1 MTLSNSP
8 PEGFAHQT
16 TRRFPR
22 QTPSSAR
29 TLVSMPHRALTFDSS
44 ASSALAVEDEIT
56 QWLSSQAD
64 EATGSVALY
73 EDPDFPSEVSSLYF
87 DPSKLPDYVPQQN
100 AESAGHVFWYRPTE
114 YTGDADYFK
123 SSAGCGVLREGLLN
137 DAWLLGVF
145 AAVALHPENLVEN
158 LFVSESLHSFKQFG
172 VYTCRFYKDDN
183 WVPVTTDTR
192 VPYSMELQPEDKV
205 FSGGVSAFTPPGSA
219 LYGSSVDKNEVFVPL
234 LEKAYAKLHGSY
246 QTLDEK
252 YGGGIGGSA
261 GTSSGRIL
269 EAFLDCTGGSA
280 HRVDLQHERVKQLQ
294 FDQTTA
300 GNPAAAASSP
310 SMLLWKQLLRY
321 KRKKCILTTQLRQ
334 LSFNAHDVTAMGIV
348 KNRQYVIQHVTEMGL
363 PSTGSG
369 GAGSAGHQG
378 PEEVLR
384 FVKLKTVWGR
394 GMWKGEWSN
403 DDSKWEEHAQIEQ
416 AMRAD
421 PRCEFSRSGHDG
433 CFWMVWE
440 DLLDTFTE
448 LFVVHVFQPDVRQYC
463 VRGDWVGTTAA
474 GAPAKT
480 STAATPAP
488 PAPPPTTGGDDRHH
502 SSQHSPRHPARTK
515 ETMIEKTRWGWVHEA
530 DPNWHRNPQFK
541 VSVPL
546 ESLSTGNGEI
556 TVDKSVSGVLLS
568 LTQRDFR
575 LYGGDNYAINFVLLR
590 EKLTLATASSNDPP
604 PALWEFKRSHVVAE
618 AHSYETSSS
627 TIDWAGVAAPTTPAT
642 PAAPSLSHPVTP
654 MAGAGVASGSSGGQP
669 KALPERELVKEDV
682 TISPGAAYYLVP
694 YTTNAKVEM
703 EFFLRVVAP
712 QPVRVERVPPIMSV
726 VRTGRWRADDGGAAN
741 GDTNGALAGGTSST
755 GEMANAGGPLLTLP
769 LPQSH
774 VAGEENPAWC
784 QNPQFW
790 VRFAE
795 RSPRELRRLRK
806 LLSAKAHVT
815 IKVVLRKTSH
825 RASLGSKTRQQRE
838 AAKDRAN
845 LVGITAVR
853 ATPAIST
860 PPVIVGGS
868 GSSAATQLRA
878 HVKGQKTNFLGE
890 IIDSPFAKATAIS
903 ERLIRGTK
911 APSNQKSEKIADDL
925 DDDGEAPEQAEPGS
939 VSGNFPTPKLVV
951 KPTEWC
957 RLSSYTSPASAC
969 MYLRKVPKEW
979 LLASDSPSAV
989 TSSGGGGL
997 FLIPTLGEPGAEGS
1011 FELQVDS
1018 DFPLLVDE
1026 LPKGAGAVQSMP
1038 GEWTAAKSGGC
1049 HLHPDWRQNPKFYL
1063 QMQGVRPAKVRVTLT
1078 RSEREWKSRCQR
1090 DSVGTMIGFYLF
1102 RGGSGKLLRPADAS
1116 AEGGSANSTTHPIVI
1131 NGRAWS
1137 ETDFVPLH
1145 SVSSP
1150 SELVLSAAAK
1160 GGYVIVP
1167 ATYEPGRLGKFV
1179 LSVQCDAEFAL
1190 TCDGE

>member
-1 MTLSNSP
+1 
-8 PEGFAHQT
+8 
-16 TRRFPR
+16 
-22 QTPSSAR
+22 
-29 TLVSMPHRALTFDSS
+29 MPHHALSVD
-44 ASSALAVEDEIT
+44 SSALAVEDEII
-56 QWLSSQAD
+56 QWLSGQAD
-64 EATGSVALY
+64 ESGSTPLY
-73 EDPDFPSEVSSLYF
+73 EDSDFPSETSSLYF
-87 DPSKLPDYVPQQN
+87 DPNKLPDYVPQQN
-100 AESAGHVFWYRPTE
+100 IETASHVFWYRPTE
-114 YTGDADYFK
+114 YTEDPDYFK
-123 SSAGCGVLREGLLN
+123 SAAGCGVLREGLLN
-137 DAWLLGVF
+137 DVWLLGVF
-145 AAVALHPENLVEN
+145 AAVALHPDNLVEN
-158 LFVSESLHSFKQFG
+158 LFVSESLHGFKQFG

-192 VPYSMELQPEDKV
+192 IPYSMELQPEDKV
-205 FSGGVSAFTPPGSA
+205 FSGGISAFTPPGSA
-219 LYGSSVDKNEVFVPL
+219 LYGSSVDKNEVFIPF

-246 QTLDEK
+246 QSLDEK
-252 YGGGIGGSA
+252 HGGGIGGSA

-294 FDQTTA
+294 FDQATA
-300 GNPAAAASSP
+300 GHPTAASSP

-348 KNRQYVIQHVTEMGL
+348 KNRQYIIQHVTEVGL
-363 PSTGSG
+363 PSTGS
-369 GAGSAGHQG
+369 AGSSTTH
-378 PEEVLR
+378 EEVLR

-403 DDSKWEEHAQIEQ
+403 DDSKWEEHAQVEQ
-416 AMRAD
+416 VMRSD
-421 PRCEFSRSGHDG
+421 PRCDFSRSGHDG

-448 LFVVHVFQPDVRQYC
+448 LFVVHVFQPDVRQYI

-474 GAPAKT
+474 GAPVK
-480 STAATPAP
+480 AP
-488 PAPPPTTGGDDRHH
+488 VPTPPPIGGDDHH
-502 SSQHSPRHPARTK
+502 NSLHSPGHTARPK
-515 ETMIEKTRWGWVHEA
+515 EILIEKTRWGWLHDA

-541 VSVPL
+541 LSVPL
-546 ESLSTGNGEI
+546 ESLSTGNSE
-556 TVDKSVSGVLLS
+556 TTDKSVSGVLLS

-604 PALWEFKRSHVVAE
+604 PAIWEFKRSHVVAE
-618 AHSYETSSS
+618 AHSYETSPAV
-627 TIDWAGVAAPTTPAT
+627 DWSATPVTPAT
-642 PAAPSLSHPVTP
+642 PALSYPTTP
-654 MAGAGVASGSSGGQP
+654 MTGAAGGTTGAAGQP
-669 KALPERELVKEDV
+669 KTLPERELVKEDV

-694 YTTNAKVEM
+694 FTTNPKVEM

-726 VRTGRWRADDGGAAN
+726 VRTGRWRADDGAAN
-741 GDTNGALAGGTSST
+741 NDANGASAGGTSSS

-774 VAGEENPAWC
+774 VAGEENPSWC

-795 RSPRELRRLRK
+795 RSPREVRRLRK
-806 LLSAKAHVT
+806 LLATKAHVT

-825 RASLGSKTRQQRE
+825 RASLGTKTRQQRE

-860 PPVIVGGS
+860 PPVVVGGS

-878 HVKGQKTNFLGE
+878 HAKGQKTNFLGE
-890 IIDSPFAKATAIS
+890 IVESPFAKASAIS
-903 ERLIRGTK
+903 ESLIRGTK
-911 APSNQKSEKIADDL
+911 ARGNQMTEKILDEW
-925 DDDGEAPEQAEPGS
+925 DDDGEAPEQTEPGS
-939 VSGNFPTPKLVV
+939 ITDNFPTPKFVV

-969 MYLRKVPKEW
+969 LYLRKVPKEW
-979 LLASDSPSAV
+979 LLASDTPSALN
-989 TSSGGGGL
+989 SSGGGGL
-997 FLIPTLGEPGAEGS
+997 LLVPTLGEAGAEGF
-1011 FELQVDS
+1011 FELQIDS

-1038 GEWTAAKSGGC
+1038 GEWTATKSGGC

-1063 QMQGVRPAKVRVTLT
+1063 QIQGVRPTKVRVTLT

-1090 DSVGTMIGFYLF
+1090 DSVGSMIGFYLF
-1102 RGGSGKLLRPADAS
+1102 RGGSGKLMRPADAL
-1116 AEGGSANSTTHPIVI
+1116 AEGGDANTTTHPIVI
-1131 NGRAWS
+1131 NGRVWS

-1150 SELVLSAAAK
+1150 PDLILSAAAK

-1167 ATYEPGRLGKFV
+1167 ATYEPGRQGKFV
-1179 LSVQCDAEFAL
+1179 LSVQCDAEFTL
-1190 TCDGE
+1190 TGDAE

>member
-1 MTLSNSP
+1 
-8 PEGFAHQT
+8 
-16 TRRFPR
+16 
-22 QTPSSAR
+22 
-29 TLVSMPHRALTFDSS
+29 MPHRGLTIESS
-44 ASSALAVEDEIT
+44 ASTALAVEDEII

-64 EATGSVALY
+64 DSTGCVPLY
-73 EDPDFPSEVSSLYF
+73 EDPDFAAEVSSLYF
-87 DPSKLPDYVPQQN
+87 DPGKLPDYVPQQSGDSG
-100 AESAGHVFWYRPTE
+100 ESAGYVHWYRPTE
-114 YTGDADYFK
+114 FTEDPDYFK
-123 SSAGCGVLREGLLN
+123 SSSGCGVLREGLLN

-145 AAVALHPENLVEN
+145 AAVALHPDNLVEN
-158 LFVSESLHSFKQFG
+158 LFVSESLHAFKQFG
-172 VYTCRFYKDDN
+172 VFTCRFYKDDN

-192 VPYSMELQPEDKV
+192 IPYSMELQPEDKACGA
-205 FSGGVSAFTPPGSA
+205 FSPPGFA
-219 LYGSSVDKNEVFVPL
+219 LYGSSVNKNEVFIPL
-234 LEKAYAKLHGSY
+234 LEKAYAKVHGSY
-246 QTLDEK
+246 QALDEK
-252 YGGGIGGSA
+252 HGGGVGGNA

-280 HRVDLQHERVKQLQ
+280 HRVDLQLERVKQLQ
-294 FDQTTA
+294 FDQATA

-310 SMLLWKQLLRY
+310 SSLLWKQLLRY

-334 LSFNAHDVTAMGIV
+334 LSFNSHDVTAMGIV
-348 KNRQYVIQHVTEMGL
+348 KNRQYIIQHVTELGL
-363 PSTGSG
+363 PSAGASGQGGSG
-369 GAGSAGHQG
+369 NQQSAD
-378 PEEVLR
+378 EMLR

-416 AMRAD
+416 AMRSD

-433 CFWMVWE
+433 CFWMLWE

-448 LFVVHVFQPDVRQYC
+448 LFVVHVFPPDARQYS

-474 GAPAKT
+474 GAP
-480 STAATPAP
+480 
-488 PAPPPTTGGDDRHH
+488 
-502 SSQHSPRHPARTK
+502 
-515 ETMIEKTRWGWVHEA
+515 EVLIEKTRWGWLHDA

-541 VSVPL
+541 
-546 ESLSTGNGEI
+546 LSMNA
-556 TVDKSVSGVLLS
+556 DRSVSGVLLS

-604 PALWEFKRSHVVAE
+604 PAIWEFKRSHVVAE
-618 AHSYETSSS
+618 AHSYENSAAA
-627 TIDWAGVAAPTTPAT
+627 IDWSGVAAPAT
-642 PAAPSLSHPVTP
+642 PGTPVTASLSHPTTP
-654 MAGAGVASGSSGGQP
+654 MAGVANSGGLSSSSGGSGGQA
-669 KALPERELVKEDV
+669 KTLPERELVKEDV
-682 TISPGAAYYLVP
+682 TISPGVAYYLVP
-694 YTTNAKVEM
+694 YTTNPKVEM

-726 VRTGRWRADDGGAAN
+726 IRTGRWRADGGASSTDAN
-741 GDTNGALAGGTSST
+741 GAPTAGSSST
-755 GEMANAGGPLLTLP
+755 GEMANAGGPLLMLP
-769 LPQSH
+769 LPHAH

-806 LLSAKAHVT
+806 LLSTKAHVT

-825 RASLGSKTRQQRE
+825 RASLGNKSRQQRE

-853 ATPAIST
+853 AAPYIST
-860 PPVIVGGS
+860 PPVVVGGS

-878 HVKGQKTNFLGE
+878 HAKGQKTNFLGE
-890 IIDSPFAKATAIS
+890 IVDSPFAKATAIS
-903 ERLIRGTK
+903 EGLIRGTK
-911 APSNQKSEKIADDL
+911 SRNNQKAERTDVDDL
-925 DDDGEAPEQAEPGS
+925 NDDLEAPVQAEVGE
-939 VSGNFPTPKLVV
+939 VVGNFPTPKLVV

-969 MYLRKVPKEW
+969 LYLRKVPKEW
-979 LLASDSPSAV
+979 LLASDSPSV
-989 TSSGGGGL
+989 VNSSGGGGL
-997 FLIPTLGEPGAEGS
+997 LLVPTLGEPGAEGS
-1011 FELQVDS
+1011 FELQVDC

-1026 LPKGAGAVQSMP
+1026 LPKGAGA
-1038 GEWTAAKSGGC
+1038 
-1049 HLHPDWRQNPKFYL
+1049 NPKFYL
-1063 QMQGVRPAKVRVTLT
+1063 QMQGVRPTKVRITLT

-1102 RGGSGKLLRPADAS
+1102 RGGSGKLMRPGESSADGDSGA
-1116 AEGGSANSTTHPIVI
+1116 TTHPIVI
-1131 NGRAWS
+1131 NGRQWS

-1145 SVSSP
+1145 TVSSP
-1150 SELVLSAAAK
+1150 PELVLSSAAK

-1179 LSVQCDAEFAL
+1179 LSVQCDTEFTL
-1190 TCDGE
+1190 TGDSET